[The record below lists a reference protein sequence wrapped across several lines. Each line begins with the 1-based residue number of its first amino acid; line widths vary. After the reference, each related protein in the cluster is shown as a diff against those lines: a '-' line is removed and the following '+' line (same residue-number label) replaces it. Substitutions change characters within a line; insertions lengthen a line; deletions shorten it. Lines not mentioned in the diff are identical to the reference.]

1 MLVIVSMCVS
11 VCMCVFPNARMTPKI
26 CANCNHVVVHMY
38 ISEGPLYCWREIC
51 FHTSHQ
57 MIVFRQIQSS
67 YFLSFLPSPFTFF
80 FF

>member
-38 ISEGPLYCWREIC
+38 ISEGNLSEQNYGIIKLFEFSVVFCLFFLFC
-51 FHTSHQ
+51 FLLNH
-57 MIVFRQIQSS
+57 VVNRD
-67 YFLSFLPSPFTFF
+67 
-80 FF
+80 